1 MSKHVAPAGNIAV
14 NRKARFGYSIEEE
27 IEAGLVLLGT
37 EVKSLRE
44 GRASINEAYAAEKQG
59 ALWLLNA
66 QISEYG
72 GGNRFNHD
80 PRRPRKLLLHKRQ
93 MTKLMGRIKT
103 KGVTL
108 VPLSLYFNKRGLA
121 KVKLGLA
128 IGRKEYEKRD
138 VIKKRD
144 WERDKARIIR
154 GKNKK

>member
-1 MSKHVAPAGNIAV
+1 MSDKSSGNNIAV

-44 GRASINEAYAAEKQG
+44 GRASINEAYGAEKQG
-59 ALWLLNA
+59 ELWLLNA
-66 QISEYG
+66 MISEYG

-93 MTKLMGRIKT
+93 MKKLMGRIKT

-128 IGRKEYEKRD
+128 MGRKEYEKRD

-144 WERDKARIIR
+144 WQRDKARIVR